1 MITIACVLRAGGK
14 VGYDAT
20 WVDKL
25 HNMVKRNVTRPFR
38 FICLSDVPV
47 NCERIA
53 LSSIG
58 QGYWAKLQLFEK
70 GLITGPV
77 LYFDLDTVICNNI
90 DELIDKLL
98 QQNQLVMWKDP
109 DYNISS
115 SAIMYWNGNY
125 SDIYNSYILNRKYYE
140 DRYSQANQGVE
151 RQIGDQAVISN
162 MVEHS
167 FINDFIPSSW
177 IHVVSKDD
185 TRYDLSECRIL
196 IFRKANNK
204 PSNKQDHPL
213 VKEHWK

>member
-14 VGYDAT
+14 VGYDST

-25 HNMVKRNVTRPFR
+25 YNMIKRNTTRPFR
-38 FICLSDVPV
+38 FVCLSDVPV
-47 NCERIA
+47 NCERIE
-53 LSSIG
+53 LSTVAP
-58 QGYWAKLQLFEK
+58 GYWAKLQLFEQ
-70 GLITGPV
+70 GLFTGPT

-90 DELIDKLL
+90 DFLIDSLML
-98 QQNQLVMWKDP
+98 QTQLVMWKDP

-115 SAIMYWNGNY
+115 SAIMYWNGDY
-125 SDIYNSYILNRKYYE
+125 SDIYNSYSLNREYYE

-162 MVEHS
+162 MVEHV
-167 FINDFIPSSW
+167 FVNDLVPDSW

-204 PSNKQDHPL
+204 PSNQQSHSL
-213 VKEHWK
+213 VQQHWK